1 MTFGVALSFIIY
13 AIAPSWEFILI
24 GAVLMNLFNSIYQ
37 PALGAIIADSLS
49 PENRGM
55 GFGIIMLI
63 ASTSTTPAPLFAGL
77 LYSQF
82 GLIDG
87 MRIAYGVVVALFLVA
102 AFFRFRLKET
112 MINTD
117 KPRISE
123 VLRSYPTALK
133 ESFAV
138 WKKVPRSM
146 FYLFASNAI
155 MMFGIAAVQLYLVVY
170 AVEELFISEAVW
182 PLILTA
188 LPITMILLSIPMGK
202 IVDKTNRKGPI
213 LIAYLLFGVSLLLFL
228 YGDVVKLFI
237 SLMLLGVGVVTMNSA
252 FGALQADL
260 TPKEQRGKVN
270 GFTSFANNILMA
282 TGSLVG
288 GVLYDRISPQLPFF
302 VALLFI
308 IPAFLLLMAKV
319 YEPKRREE

>member
-1 MTFGVALSFIIY
+1 
-13 AIAPSWEFILI
+13 
-24 GAVLMNLFNSIYQ
+24 
-37 PALGAIIADSLS
+37 
-49 PENRGM
+49 
-55 GFGIIMLI
+55 
-63 ASTSTTPAPLFAGL
+63 
-77 LYSQF
+77 
-82 GLIDG
+82 
-87 MRIAYGVVVALFLVA
+87 
-102 AFFRFRLKET
+102 

-213 LIAYLLFGVSLLLFL
+213 LIAYMLFGVSLLLFL